1 MADNVNSV
9 MRREIPQMRYRE
21 LGRTGLEVSIL
32 SLGSG
37 GPNKFGRKKYVPRQ
51 HIIDLVHLAID
62 MGINFF
68 DTAPVYGESEVLLG
82 EALKGVQRDRFIVA
96 TKFSPITE
104 GRISSPKTVIEMIE
118 RSLKRLRIDIVDL
131 LQFHVVTSDIY
142 HSVTESLMPVLD
154 NLRKEGKFRYL
165 GITEST
171 SRDRE
176 HKMLGMALEDDIFD
190 TIMVA
195 YGPSN
200 RTAEDNILRTA
211 GEKGVGVIGMAS
223 LREIARSLRGSD
235 NDITGLTGQNDKTLR
250 SPHTR
255 DVGYS
260 DTVPWEISN
269 PALAY
274 KYSISH
280 PAVSTVLTGTTNL
293 GHLVN
298 NALAVLGPL

>member
-104 GRISSPKTVIEMIE
+104 GRISSSKTVIEMIE

-131 LQFHVVTSDIY
+131 LQFHVVTPDIY

-211 GEKGVGVIGMAS
+211 GEKGVGVIGMAP
-223 LREIARSLRGSD
+223 LREIARSLRGSE

-250 SPHTR
+250 SQHTR
-255 DVGYS
+255 DAGYS
-260 DTVPWEISN
+260 DTVPWEVSN

-298 NALAVLGPL
+298 NALAVLGSS